1 MRLSE
6 LSGILRS
13 TRGDIQLAVVYDGE
27 KNYDL
32 EDGCSVE
39 YAIKHYG
46 DKELKQLQA
55 FEDQIIIT
63 I

>member
-13 TRGDIQLAVVYDGE
+13 TRGDIQLAVVYDVE
-27 KNYDL
+27 KCYDL
-32 EDGCSVE
+32 ENSCSVE

-55 FEDQIIIT
+55 FENKIIIT